1 MDIRELMAKA
11 AAGKDLTEF
20 ESARAMEEIM
30 TGQATPSQIAAYL
43 IALRM
48 KGETPEEIAG
58 AARVMREK
66 AVPVPHSLPLVVD
79 TCGTGGGRTKTF
91 NISTAAAFV
100 VAGAGV
106 PVAKHGN
113 RSFTTQCGSAD
124 VLEALGVNL
133 DLTPERVGEA
143 LELLGIGF
151 LFAPALHVAM
161 KYAAVPRRELG
172 IDTIFNCLGPLANPA
187 RPQVQV
193 IGVFREDLVGK
204 VAAAMARLGTRTTL
218 VVHGDG
224 GLDELSLSG
233 PSQVA
238 EVRDGHIRRY
248 EVRPEDVGLTPAPA
262 EALAGATPEHNAA
275 IVQGVLRGETGPAR
289 DVVCMNAGAALYAAG
304 TAASIREGV
313 RLAQESIDSGRAQ
326 ARLDA
331 LRLFTHAASASAA
344 GAEGGESTGPAEAVA
359 R

>member
-1 MDIRELMAKA
+1 MNIRELMAKA
-11 AAGKDLTEF
+11 ASGQDLTEF
-20 ESARAMEEIM
+20 ESAQAMEEIM

-66 AVPVPHSLPLVVD
+66 AVPVPHNLPLVID

-143 LELLGIGF
+143 LNTVGIGF

-172 IDTIFNCLGPLANPA
+172 IDTLFNSLGPLANPA

-204 VAAAMARLGTRTTL
+204 VAVAMGRLGTRTTL
-218 VVHGDG
+218 VVHGHG
-224 GLDELSLSG
+224 GMDEMSLSG
-233 PSQVA
+233 PTQVA
-238 EVRDGHIRRY
+238 EIRSGHIRRY
-248 EVRPEDVGLTPAPA
+248 EVRPEDAGLAPAPP
-262 EALAGATPEHNAA
+262 EALAGATPEYNAG
-275 IVQGVLRGETGPAR
+275 IVLSVLRGDAGPAR
-289 DVVCMNAGAALYAAG
+289 DVVCLNAGAALYAAG
-304 TAASIREGV
+304 SAGSIRDGV
-313 RLAQESIDSGRAQ
+313 RLAQESIDSGRAL
-326 ARLDA
+326 AKLDA
-331 LRLFTHAASASAA
+331 LRIFTHAGSTGGTDSTVGEAA
-344 GAEGGESTGPAEAVA
+344 GPAARVA

>member
-1 MDIRELMAKA
+1 MSIRELMAKA
-11 AAGKDLTEF
+11 AAGQDLNEF

-43 IALRM
+43 IALRV

-58 AARVMREK
+58 AALVLREK
-66 AVPVPHSLPLVVD
+66 ATPVPHSLPLVVD

-100 VAGAGV
+100 VAGTGV

-204 VAAAMARLGTRTTL
+204 VAVALARLGTRTGL

-224 GLDELSLSG
+224 GMDEMALSG
-233 PSQVA
+233 PTQVA

-262 EALAGATPEHNAA
+262 EALAGGTPEHNAG
-275 IVQGVLRGETGPAR
+275 ILQGVLRGDPGPAR
-289 DVVCMNAGAALYAAG
+289 DVVCLNAGAALYAAG
-304 TAASIREGV
+304 TAGSIREGV
-313 RLAQESIDSGRAQ
+313 RLAQGSIDSGRAL
-326 ARLDA
+326 AKLDA
-331 LRLFTHAASASAA
+331 LRLFTRAGALAGTDGAGGEAA
-344 GAEGGESTGPAEAVA
+344 GPAATVA